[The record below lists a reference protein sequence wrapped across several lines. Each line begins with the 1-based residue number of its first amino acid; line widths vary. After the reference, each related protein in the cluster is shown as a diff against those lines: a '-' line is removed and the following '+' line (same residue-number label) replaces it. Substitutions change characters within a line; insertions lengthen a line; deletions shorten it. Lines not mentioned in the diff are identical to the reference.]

1 MQRIC
6 GSLAAAGYRVQ
17 LVGWQRPA
25 SPPLT
30 PQPYQQH
37 RLRGWF
43 QKGKLFYLEYNL
55 RLFFY
60 LLSQRAAAWCACD
73 LDTALPVWLRARL
86 GGQPFVYDAHEL
98 FTEVP
103 EVVARPAV
111 QRVWRWVEVF
121 IVPRARL
128 AYTVGPALARVFEQ
142 RYGRPFAVVR
152 NVSRLRGDEPAISS
166 HAEPNPAAAAT
177 PEAGSSETPDVS
189 AAMPGIEDAMP
200 GIGSAQLGIVSAMPG
215 VASAQPDV
223 VGAMPD
229 FMDAMPDVVGA
240 MPGVMNELTG
250 NSTEMPGISAGTT
263 GISTETIGIASA
275 QPSISTEKPY
285 VITEKPNARAS
296 QVTIVPESVQSAAPA
311 GGYILYQGALNVGR
325 GLENLLE
332 AMPQVA
338 GRLVICGEGDLSAAL
353 REQAERL
360 GLLASGQVE
369 FRGFVL
375 PEALREVTRHAA
387 VGIMLLENIGLS
399 YYYSLANKFF
409 DYVHA
414 GIPQVLI
421 DFPEYRA
428 LNDEFD
434 VAELVSNLAP
444 ATLAAALNRLLRDE
458 PARYQHLAANCRRA
472 APQLSWQHEEREL
485 RRLWAGVV
493 PINA

>member
-1 MQRIC
+1 LPLPTKPLLFTVTTDLCFDQRMQRIC

-17 LVGWQRPA
+17 LVGWQRPT

-30 PQPYQQH
+30 PQPYHQH

-60 LLSQRAAAWCACD
+60 LLGQRAAAWCACD

-111 QRVWRWVEVF
+111 QRIWRWVEGF

-152 NVSRLRGDEPAISS
+152 NVSRLRTDEVLP
-166 HAEPNPAAAAT
+166 P
-177 PEAGSSETPDVS
+177 
-189 AAMPGIEDAMP
+189 
-200 GIGSAQLGIVSAMPG
+200 
-215 VASAQPDV
+215 
-223 VGAMPD
+223 
-229 FMDAMPDVVGA
+229 
-240 MPGVMNELTG
+240 
-250 NSTEMPGISAGTT
+250 
-263 GISTETIGIASA
+263 
-275 QPSISTEKPY
+275 
-285 VITEKPNARAS
+285 
-296 QVTIVPESVQSAAPA
+296 APA
-311 GGYILYQGALNVGR
+311 GYDHAGYILYQGALNMGR
-325 GLENLLE
+325 GLEQLID

-353 REQAERL
+353 RERAERL
-360 GLLASGQVE
+360 GLLASGSPPVGQVE

-428 LNDEFD
+428 LNDQFD
-434 VAELVSNLAP
+434 VAELVTDLQP

-458 PARYQHLAANCRRA
+458 PARYQHLAENCRRA
-472 APQLSWQHEEREL
+472 APQLSWQHEEQVL
-485 RRLWAGVV
+485 LGLFAGLFT
-493 PINA
+493 

>member
-1 MQRIC
+1 MPSPPAPLLLFAVTTDLCFDQRMQRIC

-30 PQPYQQH
+30 PQPYGQH

-43 QKGKLFYLEYNL
+43 QRGKLFYLEYNL

-60 LLSQRAAAWCACD
+60 LLSQRAAAWCAAD

-103 EVVARPAV
+103 EVVARPTV
-111 QRVWRWVEVF
+111 QRLWRWVEGFV
-121 IVPRARL
+121 VPRARL

-152 NVSRLRGDEPAISS
+152 NVSRLRTDEPLP
-166 HAEPNPAAAAT
+166 HPAPPT
-177 PEAGSSETPDVS
+177 
-189 AAMPGIEDAMP
+189 
-200 GIGSAQLGIVSAMPG
+200 
-215 VASAQPDV
+215 
-223 VGAMPD
+223 
-229 FMDAMPDVVGA
+229 
-240 MPGVMNELTG
+240 
-250 NSTEMPGISAGTT
+250 
-263 GISTETIGIASA
+263 
-275 QPSISTEKPY
+275 
-285 VITEKPNARAS
+285 
-296 QVTIVPESVQSAAPA
+296 
-311 GGYILYQGALNVGR
+311 GYILYQGALNVGR
-325 GLENLLE
+325 GLEGLLD

-338 GRLVICGEGDLSAAL
+338 GRLVICGEGDLSASL
-353 REQAERL
+353 RARAAKL
-360 GLLASGQVE
+360 GLLASGKVE

-428 LNDEFD
+428 LNEQFD
-434 VAELVSNLAP
+434 VAELVQDLRP
-444 ATLAAALNRLLRDE
+444 ETLARALNRLLRDE
-458 PARYQHLAANCRRA
+458 PARYQHLAENCRRA
-472 APQLSWQHEEREL
+472 APQLSWQHEEQVLLHLYNEL
-485 RRLWAGVV
+485 V
-493 PINA
+493 PLVKLRPLPQ

>member
-17 LVGWQRPA
+17 LVGWQRPT

-43 QKGKLFYLEYNL
+43 QRGKLFYVEYNL

-60 LLSQRAAAWCACD
+60 LLGQRAAAWCACD

-111 QRVWRWVEVF
+111 QRIWRWVEGF

-128 AYTVGPALARVFEQ
+128 AYTVGPALARVFAQ

-152 NVSRLRGDEPAISS
+152 NVSRLRADEVLPPA
-166 HAEPNPAAAAT
+166 PAAC
-177 PEAGSSETPDVS
+177 P
-189 AAMPGIEDAMP
+189 
-200 GIGSAQLGIVSAMPG
+200 
-215 VASAQPDV
+215 
-223 VGAMPD
+223 
-229 FMDAMPDVVGA
+229 
-240 MPGVMNELTG
+240 
-250 NSTEMPGISAGTT
+250 GTT
-263 GISTETIGIASA
+263 
-275 QPSISTEKPY
+275 
-285 VITEKPNARAS
+285 
-296 QVTIVPESVQSAAPA
+296 APPA
-311 GGYILYQGALNVGR
+311 GYILYQGALNVGR
-325 GLENLLE
+325 GLEQLID

-338 GRLVICGEGDLSAAL
+338 GRLVICGEGNLSAAL
-353 REQAERL
+353 RERAERL
-360 GLLASGQVE
+360 GLLTSRAHPGGKVE

-428 LNDEFD
+428 LNDQFD
-434 VAELVSNLAP
+434 VAELVTDLEP

-458 PARYQHLAANCRRA
+458 PARYQHLAENCRRA
-472 APQLSWQHEEREL
+472 APQLSWQHEEQGL
-485 RRLWAGVV
+485 LKLFA
-493 PINA
+493 ALLA

>member
-1 MQRIC
+1 LPPAPAPLLLFTVTTDLCFDQRMQRIC
-6 GSLAAAGYRVQ
+6 GSLVAAGYRVL

-60 LLSQRAAAWCACD
+60 LLGQKAVAWCAAD

-111 QRVWRWVEVF
+111 QRIWRWVEGF

-128 AYTVGPALARVFEQ
+128 AYTVGPALAQVFEQ
-142 RYGRPFAVVR
+142 RYGHPFAVVR
-152 NVSRLRGDEPAISS
+152 NVSRLEATTLPPA
-166 HAEPNPAAAAT
+166 PPA
-177 PEAGSSETPDVS
+177 
-189 AAMPGIEDAMP
+189 
-200 GIGSAQLGIVSAMPG
+200 
-215 VASAQPDV
+215 
-223 VGAMPD
+223 
-229 FMDAMPDVVGA
+229 
-240 MPGVMNELTG
+240 
-250 NSTEMPGISAGTT
+250 
-263 GISTETIGIASA
+263 
-275 QPSISTEKPY
+275 
-285 VITEKPNARAS
+285 
-296 QVTIVPESVQSAAPA
+296 VPP

-325 GLENLLE
+325 GLENLLD

-338 GRLVICGEGDLSAAL
+338 GRLVICGEGDLSASL
-353 REQAERL
+353 RAQAERL
-360 GLLASGQVE
+360 GLVASGQVE

-375 PEALREVTRHAA
+375 PDALREVTRHAA

-428 LNDEFD
+428 LNDQFD
-434 VAELVSNLAP
+434 VAELVADLVP
-444 ATLAAALNRLLRDE
+444 ATLATALNRLLRDE
-458 PARYQHLAANCRRA
+458 PARYQHLAENCRRA
-472 APQLSWQHEEREL
+472 RPLLSWQHEEQVLLQLYAGLEL
-485 RRLWAGVV
+485 Q
-493 PINA
+493 

>member
-6 GSLAAAGYRVQ
+6 TSLAAAGYAVT

-25 SPPLT
+25 SPPL
-30 PQPYQQH
+30 PAQPYRQH

-55 RLFFY
+55 RLLWF
-60 LLSQRAAAWCACD
+60 LLRQRATAWCAAD

-111 QRVWRWVEVF
+111 QRLWHRVEGFV
-121 IVPRARL
+121 VPRAQL
-128 AYTVGPALARVFEQ
+128 AYTVGPALAQVFEQ

-152 NVSRLRGDEPAISS
+152 NVSRLADTALPPA
-166 HAEPNPAAAAT
+166 PAAA
-177 PEAGSSETPDVS
+177 P
-189 AAMPGIEDAMP
+189 PGA
-200 GIGSAQLGIVSAMPG
+200 
-215 VASAQPDV
+215 
-223 VGAMPD
+223 
-229 FMDAMPDVVGA
+229 
-240 MPGVMNELTG
+240 
-250 NSTEMPGISAGTT
+250 
-263 GISTETIGIASA
+263 
-275 QPSISTEKPY
+275 
-285 VITEKPNARAS
+285 
-296 QVTIVPESVQSAAPA
+296 
-311 GGYILYQGALNVGR
+311 YILYQGALNVGR
-325 GLENLLE
+325 GLEGLLD

-353 REQAERL
+353 RARAARL

-369 FRGFVL
+369 FRGFVQ
-375 PEALREVTRHAA
+375 PDELREITRHAA

-414 GIPQVLI
+414 GIPQLLI

-428 LNDEFD
+428 LNDEFE
-434 VAELVSNLAP
+434 VAELVTDLQP
-444 ATLAAALNRLLRDE
+444 ATLAAALSRLLCDA
-458 PARYQHLAANCRRA
+458 PARYHFLAENCRRA
-472 APQLSWQHEEREL
+472 RLAWSWQHEEQ
-485 RRLWAGVV
+485 RLLGLYDQLLE
-493 PINA
+493 NR

>member
-30 PQPYQQH
+30 PQPYAQH

-43 QKGKLFYLEYNL
+43 QRGKLFYLEYNL

-60 LLSQRAAAWCACD
+60 LLGQRAAAWCAAD

-111 QRVWRWVEVF
+111 QRVWRWVEGFV
-121 IVPRARL
+121 VPRARL
-128 AYTVGPALARVFEQ
+128 AYTVGPTLARVFEQ

-152 NVSRLRGDEPAISS
+152 NVSRWEAPDARPPA
-166 HAEPNPAAAAT
+166 
-177 PEAGSSETPDVS
+177 PD
-189 AAMPGIEDAMP
+189 
-200 GIGSAQLGIVSAMPG
+200 
-215 VASAQPDV
+215 
-223 VGAMPD
+223 
-229 FMDAMPDVVGA
+229 
-240 MPGVMNELTG
+240 
-250 NSTEMPGISAGTT
+250 GT
-263 GISTETIGIASA
+263 I
-275 QPSISTEKPY
+275 PS
-285 VITEKPNARAS
+285 
-296 QVTIVPESVQSAAPA
+296 
-311 GGYILYQGALNVGR
+311 GYLLYQGALNVGR
-325 GLENLLE
+325 GLENLLA

-338 GRLVICGEGDLSAAL
+338 GRLVICGEGDLSASL
-353 REQAERL
+353 RAQAERL
-360 GLLASGQVE
+360 GLLATSAAFPTGRVE

-375 PEALREVTRHAA
+375 PTALREVTRHAA
-387 VGIMLLENIGLS
+387 VGVMLLENIGLS

-414 GIPQVLI
+414 GIPQVLV

-428 LNDEFD
+428 LNDQFD
-434 VAELVSNLAP
+434 VAELVTDLHP
-444 ATLAAALNRLLRDE
+444 ATLAAALNRLLPGGE
-458 PARYQHLAANCRRA
+458 PARYQRLAANCQRA
-472 APQLSWQHEEREL
+472 APQLSWQHEEQVL
-485 RRLWAGVV
+485 LGLWAKAV
-493 PINA
+493 PVAGRNQATTGLKTADKGNTF

>member
-1 MQRIC
+1 MPPTTAPRLLFAVTTDLCFDQRMQRIC

-25 SPPLT
+25 SPPLL

-43 QKGKLFYLEYNL
+43 QRGKLFYVEYNL
-55 RLFFY
+55 RLFVY
-60 LLSQRAAAWCACD
+60 LLGQRAAAWCACD

-86 GGQPFVYDAHEL
+86 GGQPLVYDAHEL

-111 QRVWRWVEVF
+111 QRVWRGVEGFV
-121 IVPRARL
+121 VPRARL
-128 AYTVGPALARVFEQ
+128 AYTVGPALARVFAQ

-152 NVSRLRGDEPAISS
+152 NVSCLAEGELLPPAL
-166 HAEPNPAAAAT
+166 A
-177 PEAGSSETPDVS
+177 
-189 AAMPGIEDAMP
+189 
-200 GIGSAQLGIVSAMPG
+200 
-215 VASAQPDV
+215 
-223 VGAMPD
+223 
-229 FMDAMPDVVGA
+229 
-240 MPGVMNELTG
+240 
-250 NSTEMPGISAGTT
+250 
-263 GISTETIGIASA
+263 
-275 QPSISTEKPY
+275 
-285 VITEKPNARAS
+285 
-296 QVTIVPESVQSAAPA
+296 AAPA
-311 GGYILYQGALNVGR
+311 SGYILYQGALNVGR
-325 GLENLLE
+325 GLENLLD

-353 REQAERL
+353 RERAERL
-360 GLLASGQVE
+360 GLLASGKVE

-428 LNDEFD
+428 LNDRFD
-434 VAELVSNLAP
+434 VAELVADLAP

-472 APQLSWQHEEREL
+472 APQLSWQHEEQEL
-485 RRLWAGVV
+485 LRLWQEVA
-493 PINA
+493 PRAATP

>member
-1 MQRIC
+1 LPPTTAPRLLFAVTTDLCFDQRMQRIC

-25 SPPLT
+25 SPPLL

-43 QKGKLFYLEYNL
+43 QRGKLFYVEYNL
-55 RLFFY
+55 RLFVY
-60 LLSQRAAAWCACD
+60 LLGQRAAAWCACD

-86 GGQPFVYDAHEL
+86 GGQPLVYDAHEL

-111 QRVWRWVEVF
+111 QRVWRGVEGFV
-121 IVPRARL
+121 VPRARL
-128 AYTVGPALARVFEQ
+128 AYTVGPALARVFAQ

-152 NVSRLRGDEPAISS
+152 NVSCLAEGELLPPAL
-166 HAEPNPAAAAT
+166 A
-177 PEAGSSETPDVS
+177 
-189 AAMPGIEDAMP
+189 
-200 GIGSAQLGIVSAMPG
+200 
-215 VASAQPDV
+215 
-223 VGAMPD
+223 
-229 FMDAMPDVVGA
+229 
-240 MPGVMNELTG
+240 
-250 NSTEMPGISAGTT
+250 
-263 GISTETIGIASA
+263 
-275 QPSISTEKPY
+275 
-285 VITEKPNARAS
+285 
-296 QVTIVPESVQSAAPA
+296 AAPA
-311 GGYILYQGALNVGR
+311 SGYILYQGALNVGR
-325 GLENLLE
+325 GLENLLD

-353 REQAERL
+353 RERAERL
-360 GLLASGQVE
+360 GLLASGKVE

-428 LNDEFD
+428 LNDRFD
-434 VAELVSNLAP
+434 VAELVADLAP

-472 APQLSWQHEEREL
+472 APQLSWQHEEQEL
-485 RRLWAGVV
+485 LRLWQEVA
-493 PINA
+493 PRAATP